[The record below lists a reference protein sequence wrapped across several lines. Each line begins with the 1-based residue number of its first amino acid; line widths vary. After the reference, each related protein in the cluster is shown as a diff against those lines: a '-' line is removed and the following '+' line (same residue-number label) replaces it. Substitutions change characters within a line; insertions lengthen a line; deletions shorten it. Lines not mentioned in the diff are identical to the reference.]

1 MRTFKEQLTIG
12 ESIVDPVQPTLSPT
26 VYQDPKSDS
35 PRLRGEVIHQIEA
48 GINKIAAYVSVVDHV
63 LIGSI
68 LTRRYTKTSDLDITV
83 LVDSP
88 KDKINQVLRLLP
100 SLNGALIQNTQHP
113 INYFIVSNKKDY
125 DRKLSL
131 ADGVFDI
138 QKNAFRRKPIFKR
151 FDIRKYIQQFKN
163 ITSKIDAATNN
174 LLIDLFS
181 YEELKYATKAEL
193 KYLRATLLEKLESD
207 VIELSDIYKKI
218 RDDRRAAFDRPLTPD
233 DIKKYGD
240 KNRLPENVLY
250 KLLEKYHYLEFLHKV
265 DSILGDDKELSPDDA
280 NQLVQLFTNL

>member
-1 MRTFKEQLTIG
+1 MLTFKEQLAF
-12 ESIVDPVQPTLSPT
+12 ESIVDPVQPSLSLDIFE
-26 VYQDPKSDS
+26 DPKSVN
-35 PRLRGEVIHQIEA
+35 PKIRAEVIHQIEF
-48 GINKIAAYVSVVDHV
+48 GINKINAYVSVVDYV

-83 LVDSP
+83 LVSAS
-88 KDKINQVLRLLP
+88 KDKIKQIIRLLP
-100 SLNGALIQNTQHP
+100 SLNGNFAPNTQHP

-138 QKNAFRRKPIFKR
+138 KDNTFRRRPIFKR

-163 ITSKIDAATNN
+163 ITTKIDAATNN

-181 YEELKYATKAEL
+181 YEELKYATTAEL
-193 KYLRATLLEKLESD
+193 KYLRMSLLEKLED
-207 VIELSDIYKKI
+207 DLIQLSDIYKKI
-218 RDDRRAAFDRPLTPD
+218 KDDRRAAFDRPLTAD

-240 KNRLPENVLY
+240 KNRLPENVVY
-250 KLLEKYHYLEFLHKV
+250 KLLEKYHYLDFLHKI
-265 DSILGDDKELSPDDA
+265 DSILGDDRELSADEA
-280 NQLVQLFTNL
+280 NQLVQIFANL